1 MNFAQAMKDIA
12 NGYYVNRGK
21 LIIGP
26 LRSGLDLKGHIWAFK
41 DTEAI
46 EKGVYISEYKPS
58 MQDIKAKNWEAFM
71 GDSKEEEK

>member
-26 LRSGLDLKGHIWAFK
+26 LRSGLDSKGRIWVFK

-46 EKGVYISEYKPS
+46 EKGVCISEYKPS
-58 MQDIKAKNWEAFM
+58 MRDIKANNWEAFM
-71 GDSKEEEK
+71 GDTENDD